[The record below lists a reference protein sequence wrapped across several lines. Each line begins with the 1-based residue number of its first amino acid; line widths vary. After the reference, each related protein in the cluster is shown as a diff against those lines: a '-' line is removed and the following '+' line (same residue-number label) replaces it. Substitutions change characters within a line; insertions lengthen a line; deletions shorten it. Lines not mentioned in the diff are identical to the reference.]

1 MNDDKLVTLTVFETG
16 FEANLAKIALE
27 TNGIRSIVLG
37 EDLIANMPLIY
48 GVRVELQVFA
58 RDFDKARAILDTNEG
73 QAEAHQECEENDGDG
88 L

>member
-16 FEANLAKIALE
+16 FEANLAKVTLE
-27 TNGIRSIVLG
+27 TNGIKSIVLG

-58 RDFDKARAILDTNEG
+58 RDVDKAKAILDTHEG
-73 QAEAHQECEENDGDG
+73 QAHQECEENDGGG